1 MRVKQ
6 TAPNT
11 HRRKA
16 REGKTVVGAFLDKAD
31 VLTIHHLLARLALQ
45 RGRRMT
51 LQEFVDTAIARE
63 CRRHGVKLAGKS

>member
-1 MRVKQ
+1 MRVKE

-51 LQEFVDTAIARE
+51 LQEFVGTALTRE
-63 CRRHGVKLAGKS
+63 CCRYGVKLGGKS